1 MPLRSCK
8 IKHFHQF
15 CGVSFRIA
23 GKRRIFAKNLHRMS
37 DYSTNASVN
46 LQINGQQAQETLSN
60 LKKAALNLTEQI
72 AKAAAAGDKVTLKK
86 LRKEFTDVKRQIKE
100 MESTTMQVESVLKR
114 LDHASPRDLQRTLV
128 TLNKQLEYMERG
140 SEAWNAHTRKIKAV
154 KDEIAK
160 VNVELAKSQTF
171 LERVNSKWQEWQTVA
186 MGAAAALTG
195 AVMAGKKAV
204 QMYAEMEQEMANVR
218 KYTGMTAEEVEHLND
233 QFKKIDTRS
242 SRDELNRLAQEAGRL
257 GKTSEED
264 VLGFVKAA
272 DQINVA
278 LDELGEGATLQL
290 SKLTSIFGDEERLG
304 TEQSLL
310 AVGSVINELSQ
321 NCTAGASYLSEF
333 SQRLAGVGA
342 QAGMTVPQVMAF
354 GAVLD
359 SQGQK
364 VEMSATALSKLIM
377 NLFKNTDKIASA
389 TGMDLEKFNAAL
401 KSSTNEGLLM
411 LLNRLNELGDM
422 SVLAPV
428 FADMGE
434 NGARASAVI
443 SALAGNVDMLIWEQQ
458 EAAKAYEEATSVTKE
473 FDVQNNTVQAGLD
486 KARKGFQEMAIS
498 LGQELMPVMRHFIS
512 STSAT
517 MRLMLQLV
525 RFIKEHRVAI
535 TALAA
540 AVATYYVAVNLAL
553 IKEKAHAVLIALKTA
568 ALHVHKVAVLAASV
582 AYNKMTGNV
591 VRANAAMKLL
601 NATMMSN
608 PWGLLAAAIVGAGVA
623 LYGFIKRQQEANK
636 EQDKLTEAERR
647 QLRVQQQIDEHNKA
661 IEEEYAKQ
669 AATVTSLTKVV
680 NNSNLSLEKRR
691 EALKRLQEIVPD
703 YHASLT
709 DEGKLINDNKDALD
723 KYLVSLKQSI
733 RMKMN
738 QEKLEDIATQQIPIE
753 DNIKR
758 LEQQNEAFKQ
768 VIEDAKRAAASGDD
782 AKKKKMSQE
791 IREMNSII
799 AKNNQQIRSLKKQ
812 WQELEDVASGI
823 SIDMPEP
830 TGKPKKTAA
839 APTGGGGDDKKK
851 GKSNKFQKEDDW
863 KEREQALNRIA
874 YAKGEADYDAYTKRM
889 LEIEVEYNK
898 KKLAH
903 TDLAGNEQVTIEAA
917 YYEAL
922 KKQKNNAIEGTV
934 QQEEAAYKEVMAVLQ
949 QRYMDGEMSAR
960 QYQNAIELAEL
971 EHLRKVA
978 GLYEEGSKERLKAEK
993 NYHDTSLKY
1002 QQKHLQEDK
1011 RLQEKF
1017 RQEYFTKAYQTTDT
1031 ESYERD
1037 LHALELVQ
1045 AQMLKAVGDNAKDRL
1060 KIERAFQ
1067 EAKYRL
1073 GRKYN
1078 VKNAKEMK
1086 KSYRAAIDDIADW
1099 LKSDGGQAFTG
1110 ALDTILSG
1118 MSAIFS
1124 GISDMIQAE
1133 LDVETAKIQT
1143 SYDAQISAAEG
1154 NKYQEVQLEQQKQ
1167 KDIAKAKAEAN
1178 KKMFAMQ
1185 VIQAVAQTAMSA
1197 ISAYSSAAAIPVV
1210 GFILAPIAAAMA
1222 VAAGAIQIASIK
1234 KQQQASESQGYAE
1247 GGFTP
1252 AGPKYKEVGVV
1263 HAGEWVASQQLL
1275 ANPQARAMVNTLDY
1289 AQRTNKMGVL
1299 SASDVSRQITAPTVI
1314 AQASQDGRLERTLAA
1329 TATAVAAY
1337 SSTMESLNQRLNE
1350 PFVTVNTVTGDKGIM
1365 KAQEEYDQLMKNKTP
1380 KSRRQ

>member
-15 CGVSFRIA
+15 CGVSFRIT
-23 GKRRIFAKNLHRMS
+23 GKGRIFAKNLHRMS

-233 QFKKIDTRS
+233 KFKKIDTRS

-517 MRLMLQLV
+517 MRVMLQLV
-525 RFIKEHRVAI
+525 KFIKEHRVAI

-553 IKEKAHAVLIALKTA
+553 IKEKAHAALIAIKTA

-601 NATMMSN
+601 NATMISS
-608 PWGLLAAAIVGAGVA
+608 PWGLLAAAVVGAGVA
-623 LYGFIKRQQEANK
+623 LYGFIKRQQDAGK
-636 EQDKLTEAERR
+636 EQKKLTAEQER
-647 QLRVQQQIDEHNKA
+647 QLRIQKQIDDHNNA
-661 IEEEYAKQ
+661 IVEEYAKES
-669 AATVTSLTKVV
+669 AAVNSLTKVV

-691 EALKRLQEIVPD
+691 EALRQLKEIVPD

-709 DEGKLINDNKDALD
+709 DEGVLINNNKEALD
-723 KYLVSLKQSI
+723 NYLVSLKESI

-738 QEKLEDIATQQIPIE
+738 QEKLEEIATQQIPIE
-753 DNIKR
+753 DKIAHVESQIAMFEDLNRSYKEMLKTGTGYTNEDNVKAAIK
-758 LEQQNEAFKQ
+758 EN
-768 VIEDAKRAAASGDD
+768 AKF
-782 AKKKKMSQE
+782 
-791 IREMNSII
+791 IRQYS
-799 AKNNQQIRSLKKQ
+799 ADLRKLKKE
-812 WQELEDVASGI
+812 WQELEDVANGI
-823 SIDMPEP
+823 SI
-830 TGKPKKTAA
+830 K
-839 APTGGGGDDKKK
+839 APDPVKASTSGGGAPDGDDDKKAGK
-851 GKSNKFQKEDDW
+851 GNKFQKEDDW
-863 KEREQALNRIA
+863 REREQALNRIA
-874 YAKGEADYDAYTKRM
+874 YAKGTSDYEQYNARM
-889 LEIEVEYNK
+889 LEIEVEYNRR
-898 KKLAH
+898 KLLH
-903 TDLAGNEQVTIEAA
+903 KDLVGNEEVTIEAS
-917 YYEAL
+917 YQEAL
-922 KKQKNNAIEGTV
+922 KKQRQNAIEGTV
-934 QQEEAAYKEVMAVLQ
+934 QQEEVAYKEVMAILQ
-949 QRYMDGEMSAR
+949 QKYMDGELSAR

-978 GLYEEGSKERLKAEK
+978 SLYEDGSKEKLRAEK
-993 NYHDTSLKY
+993 HYHDTSLKY
-1002 QQKHLQEDK
+1002 QQKHLQEA
-1011 RLQEKF
+1011 RQAQEKM
-1017 RQEYFTKAYQTTDT
+1017 RQAYFTKGFRITDD
-1031 ESYERD
+1031 ESYQRD
-1037 LHALELVQ
+1037 MQNLELVYR
-1045 AQMLKAVGDNAKDRL
+1045 QMLKAAGDSKRDRL
-1060 KIERAFQ
+1060 RVERAFY
-1067 EAKYRL
+1067 EAKYQL
-1073 GRKYN
+1073 ARKYN
-1078 VKNAKEMK
+1078 KREAKELK
-1086 KSYRAAIDDIADW
+1086 KSFRGAIDDSIAW
-1099 LKSDGGQAFTG
+1099 LESDAGKAMTESFS
-1110 ALDTILSG
+1110 TIVNQMG
-1118 MSAIFS
+1118 AIFS
-1124 GISDMIQAE
+1124 GLSEIIQAE
-1133 LDVETAKIQT
+1133 LDIQT
-1143 SYDAQISAAEG
+1143 AQIERKYDREISYAEG
-1154 NKYQEVQLEQQKQ
+1154 NKSQEVALEQQKQ
-1167 KDIAKAKAEAN
+1167 AEIGKAKQEAN
-1178 KKMFAMQ
+1178 RKMFAMQ
-1185 VIQAVAQTAMSA
+1185 VLQAVAQTAMSA
-1197 ISAYSSAAAIPVV
+1197 ISAYSSAAAIPMV
-1210 GFILAPIAAAMA
+1210 GFIMAPIAAAMA

-1234 KQQQASESQGYAE
+1234 KQQQASEAQGYMK
-1247 GGFTP
+1247 GGFTKPGRKDEP
-1252 AGPKYKEVGVV
+1252 AGIV
-1263 HAGEWVASQQLL
+1263 HAGEWVASQDLL
-1275 ANPQARAMVNTLDY
+1275 RNPQARAMIETLDY
-1289 AQRTNKMGVL
+1289 AQRTNTIGRL
-1299 SASDVSRQITAPTVI
+1299 SASDVSQSITAPQRM
-1314 AQASQDGRLERTLAA
+1314 AQASSNGELL
-1329 TATAVAAY
+1329 AVAAA
-1337 SSTMESLNQRLNE
+1337 SQALSRSVNEMNVRLHE
-1350 PFVTVNTVTGDKGIM
+1350 PFVTVNTVTGDTGIK
-1365 KAQEEYDQLMKNKTP
+1365 KAQDEYNQLMRNKTP
-1380 KSRRQ
+1380 KSRR